1 MAILR
6 GVNKLAA
13 RPPQA
18 ASLAAKTPGEMSAGL
33 DLYGILYNAATQTN
47 SLDSFAG
54 AIESALDAAL
64 GPSNYVTSLALAEN
78 GHGSAYTTFGNKL
91 PNAAV
96 WCGDAGVLPGVVSS
110 YFVMLTVF
118 TA

>member
-6 GVNKLAA
+6 GVNKIAA

-18 ASLAAKTPGEMSAGL
+18 ASLVAKPGEKSSGL
-33 DLYGILYNAATQTN
+33 DLYGILSNAATQAS

-54 AIESALDAAL
+54 GIESALDAQL
-64 GPSNYVTSLALAEN
+64 GHGNYVTSLALAEN

-91 PNAAV
+91 PNATV
-96 WCGDAGVLPGVVSS
+96 WCGDAGILPGVVSS